1 LHFRAKKGKIESPI
15 LIQRSRAHHTYP
27 AQWGASGS
35 RIMSQKIRILI
46 ADDHAVVRRGLA
58 LVLRQEP
65 DFEIVGEASDG
76 IEAVKMANYMS
87 PDLVLLDWK
96 MPRMDGLEAAS
107 QIRKLKSTVRTLLL
121 SGAPIESAALDAL
134 DNGVDGFVIKD
145 ISPTELAY
153 AVRVVASGKTYLSP
167 DVTKALIKRSKQS
180 SVAYQ
185 HVYKLTKREM
195 EVLKLMA
202 TPATYSEIA
211 QQLHIGKETVR
222 THAKRVMAK
231 LGQPNRT
238 QAVIEGLH
246 LKLIVLD
253 EMKR

>member
-1 LHFRAKKGKIESPI
+1 MTE
-15 LIQRSRAHHTYP
+15 
-27 AQWGASGS
+27 
-35 RIMSQKIRILI
+35 KIRILI

-65 DFEIVGEASDG
+65 DFEIVGEARDG
-76 IEAVKMANYMS
+76 IEAVKMASDMS

-96 MPRMDGLEAAS
+96 MSRMDGLEAAS
-107 QIRKLKSTVRTLLL
+107 QIQQQQSGVRTLLL

-134 DNGVDGFVIKD
+134 NHGVHGFVIKD
-145 ISPTELAY
+145 ISPRELAH
-153 AVRVVASGKTYLSP
+153 AIRVVANGKAYLSP
-167 DVTKALIKRSKQS
+167 DVTQAVIERSKS
-180 SVAYQ
+180 SRTYQ
-185 HVYKLTKREM
+185 HVYELTKREM

-211 QQLHIGKETVR
+211 QQLNIGKETVR

-238 QAVIEGLH
+238 QAVIEALH
-246 LKLIVLD
+246 RKLIVLD
-253 EMKR
+253 EVKR